1 MRPYPQDVQ
10 WRIRSS
16 NRNASLIVTVSK
28 CIAVSEM
35 AVEVKN
41 NENAQLSQTADISK
55 SLAAPRR
62 EHDAVVQAWPW
73 LEFCV
78 LLFCL
83 SCHMTDEI

>member
-1 MRPYPQDVQ
+1 MCNEESE
-10 WRIRSS
+10 ILTEMHH
-16 NRNASLIVTVSK
+16 SLWLSK

-41 NENAQLSQTADISK
+41 NKNAQLSQTADISK

-62 EHDAVVQAWPW
+62 EHGAVVQAWPW